1 MSDDEV
7 TDAVRPKLLGRPR
20 RMPYVLA
27 GLTAL
32 LLWGFASVADEV
44 LEGETTTFDDAV
56 TTFFR
61 ERTDPTQLWG
71 PGWFQEAVRDVTGL
85 GSFTVL
91 GFILVVTVL
100 YFVMSSR
107 VRTAAF
113 VGLSVIG
120 GTILSTGIKYVF
132 DRPRPDMAEAARVF
146 TASFP
151 SGHATMSAVVFLTL
165 GLLLAEAT
173 DRRRLKAFFVGLGI
187 FMTVAIGLSRVY
199 LGVHYPT
206 DVIAGWALGAAWALV
221 CWVGY
226 SLLFGHDRRPG

>member
-1 MSDDEV
+1 M
-7 TDAVRPKLLGRPR
+7 TDAARPKLLSRPR

-44 LEGETTTFDDAV
+44 IEGETTTFDDAV
-56 TTFFR
+56 TAFFR
-61 ERTDPTQLWG
+61 ERADPTQLWG
-71 PGWFQEAVRDVTGL
+71 PGWFEEAVRDVTGL

-100 YFVMSSR
+100 YFIMSGR

-120 GTILSTGIKYVF
+120 GTILSTGLKYVF

-206 DVIAGWALGAAWALV
+206 DVIAGWSLGAAWALV

>member
-1 MSDDEV
+1 LSTDDLP
-7 TDAVRPKLLGRPR
+7 DAPRPSPTGRPR
-20 RMPYVLA
+20 RIPYVLA

-44 LEGETTTFDDAV
+44 IEGETTVFDDAV
-56 TTFFR
+56 TAFFR
-61 ERTDPTQLWG
+61 DRADPSQPWG
-71 PGWFQEAVRDVTGL
+71 PDWFQEAVRDVTGL

-91 GFILVVTVL
+91 GFILIVTVL
-100 YFVMSSR
+100 YFAMAGRS
-107 VRTAAF
+107 RTAIF
-113 VGLSVIG
+113 VGFSVVG
-120 GTILSTGIKYVF
+120 GTILSTALKELF

-165 GLLLAEAT
+165 GLLLAEASS
-173 DRRRLKAFFVGLGI
+173 RHRLRAFFIGLGV

-206 DVIAGWALGAAWALV
+206 DVIAGWALGAAWSLV

>member
-1 MSDDEV
+1 LSDDEV

-32 LLWGFASVADEV
+32 LLWGFASVSDEV
-44 LEGETTTFDDAV
+44 IEGETTTFDDAV
-56 TTFFR
+56 TAFFR

-120 GTILSTGIKYVF
+120 GTILSTGLKYVF

>member
-32 LLWGFASVADEV
+32 LLWGFASVSDEV
-44 LEGETTTFDDAV
+44 IEGETTTFDDAV
-56 TTFFR
+56 TAFFR

-120 GTILSTGIKYVF
+120 GTILSTGLKYVF